1 MQWYIAVFFLPMWA
15 VAMASSHTFVGFVHI
30 LLGAAMA
37 MVAYRQWKSRQD
49 KRFDKG
55 I

>member
-1 MQWYIAVFFLPMWA
+1 MQWYIAVVFLLLWVA
-15 VAMASSHTFVGFVHI
+15 AMASPYTFGGFVHI
-30 LLGAAMA
+30 LLGAAMSV
-37 MVAYRQWKSRQD
+37 VAYRLWKSRQD